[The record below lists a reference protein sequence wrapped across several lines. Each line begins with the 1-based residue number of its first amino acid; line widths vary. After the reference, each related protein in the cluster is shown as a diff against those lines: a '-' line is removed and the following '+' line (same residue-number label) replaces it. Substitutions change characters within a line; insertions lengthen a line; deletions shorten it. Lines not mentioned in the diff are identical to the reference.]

1 MKKHIAQRT
10 LIAFLAASLLLAACG
25 DQGSSSQNEPSSSET
40 AVSSSAPETSSTPK
54 DEDGPYS
61 LPLVT
66 DGSVTISISS
76 PDCKVKGYS
85 YTDGLPVWTKLE
97 EETGIKI
104 DWRVTPSSDY
114 NDVIQTQLA
123 AGVDLADFIDVPD
136 GAPMR
141 YVNDGLIIPITEQ
154 LEKYG
159 YYTKQ
164 CYEANPYIKPFVTGT
179 DGEVYFFTSD
189 TAGSYLTD
197 PGCWMIRQDWLE
209 KFNLDMPETLDDWYA
224 CWKAFLENDAN
235 GNGQRDEIPF
245 QIGPNRSIEETFG
258 DAYGLNTNVDS
269 IGWMVDGSGK
279 VQYGYVQPEMKE
291 FLTWANKCYSE
302 GLFNQ
307 DYASTTSDTTTKQ
320 MSLDQVGSTSGL
332 ANYITTYNK
341 LLASSNIDGQYVA
354 VPTPPRKDAGSEPS
368 GVVIGGPTVLTW
380 GFSKDCKDL
389 DTKFKF
395 IDYCYASQSAVYGM
409 MYGIE
414 GLSYELGSD
423 GIPQYTSYALD
434 NPDMGMNAVIR
445 SLGGMPYF
453 PFTRSLNGY
462 WSHGVIHDQ
471 DDPLAAEAA
480 DNMRPYLTQAFPR
493 RMLMSE
499 EEQSVMGQYMT
510 DIETHVKE
518 MMIKFVMGQESLDNF
533 DKFVKDIENMGLDK
547 VIEVR
552 QAQYDRY
559 LAASK

>member
-97 EETGIKI
+97 EETGVKI

-209 KFNLDMPETLDDWYA
+209 KFHLDMPETLDDWYA
-224 CWKAFLENDAN
+224 CWKTFLENDAN

-245 QIGPNRSIEETFG
+245 QIQPKRSIEETFG

-291 FLTWANKCYSE
+291 CLTWANKCYSE